1 MPTNS
6 FPVTVLQNSIKLT
19 NEPPKGIK
27 NNLLRSY
34 NSFDNKYLSL
44 CNKVSIFKKLLWGL
58 WFFNAII
65 LERRKYGPLG
75 WNIPY

>member
-44 CNKVSIFKKLLWGL
+44 CNKVSIFKKLL
-58 WFFNAII
+58 
-65 LERRKYGPLG
+65 
-75 WNIPY
+75 